1 MKKEKDGV
9 LNDNLNFDDLLDFN
23 KKWIPL
29 SFMNT
34 KSNGSWYCWGI
45 DEPLMDIYSEILK
58 PMQNRRELT
67 FRNYITWDKGFA
79 QGQMSEGQ
87 YLFAKSTEKCL
98 FVMCGNATMSSG
110 QFRTKEFFFE
120 GFAKLRDYLRSELEK
135 SGVTQREIV
144 KITNT
149 ASSHYFSE
157 SQWQFPTEVGYNTI
171 KHYCQQKHSQVFQK
185 EYQVFQKE
193 YQELQKEYQ
202 ELQKE
207 YQELLPYFDN
217 THDNMNEVWQF
228 ARTSKK
234 ERDLCGEHATPKP
247 IELCSRAIKSS
258 SRINERVLDLFGGS
272 GSTLIACEQLNRKC
286 YMMEL
291 DEHYCDVIID
301 RWQKLTG
308 KTAVKIE
315 QQ

>member
-1 MKKEKDGV
+1 
-9 LNDNLNFDDLLDFN
+9 
-23 KKWIPL
+23 
-29 SFMNT
+29 
-34 KSNGSWYCWGI
+34 
-45 DEPLMDIYSEILK
+45 
-58 PMQNRRELT
+58 
-67 FRNYITWDKGFA
+67 
-79 QGQMSEGQ
+79 
-87 YLFAKSTEKCL
+87 
-98 FVMCGNATMSSG
+98 
-110 QFRTKEFFFE
+110 
-120 GFAKLRDYLRSELEK
+120 
-135 SGVTQREIV
+135 
-144 KITNT
+144 
-149 ASSHYFSE
+149 
-157 SQWQFPTEVGYNTI
+157 
-171 KHYCQQKHSQVFQK
+171 
-185 EYQVFQKE
+185 
-193 YQELQKEYQ
+193 
-202 ELQKE
+202 
-207 YQELLPYFDN
+207 
-217 THDNMNEVWQF
+217 MNEVWQF